1 MGEGRSV
8 RAAGALPLEDG
19 TGLCGVQSLQEG
31 KEGRE

>member
-19 TGLCGVQSLQEG
+19 TGLCGVQSLREG